1 MPLRALKRRLVA
13 TAARRYRRAGPF
25 AYHFA
30 RGKLQGD
37 PVFAALLARRLVPD
51 GARILDLGCGQG
63 LLAAWLAAAAER
75 HGAGDWHE
83 GWPAPPTGWSF
94 RGIELSP
101 RAVARATAALG
112 ALAPV
117 EVGDI
122 RLVAYAAADAVV
134 LLDVLHYLDE
144 PSQRAVLA
152 RALAALSP
160 AGVLLIRVG
169 DADGGLRFR
178 FSNWVDRAVLFA
190 RGQGFAPL
198 HCRRLGDWIDVL
210 ERLGC
215 RTDAVPMSGATP
227 FANVLLVARP
237 R

>member
-1 MPLRALKRRLVA
+1 MHLRALKRRLVA
-13 TAARRYRRAGPF
+13 TAARRYRSAGPF

-30 RGKLQGD
+30 RGKLGGD

-63 LLAAWLAAAAER
+63 LLAAWLAAAVER
-75 HGAGDWHE
+75 HRAGEWYE

-94 RGIELSP
+94 RGIDLSR

-112 ALAPV
+112 AGACV

-122 RLVAYAAADAVV
+122 RAVAYAPSDAVV

-144 PSQRAVLA
+144 PGQRAVLG
-152 RALAALSP
+152 RALAALAP
-160 AGVLLIRVG
+160 AGVLLIRIG
-169 DADGGLRFR
+169 DGDGGLRFR
-178 FSNWVDRAVLFA
+178 VSNWVDRVVLLA
-190 RGQGFAPL
+190 RGRGFAPL
-198 HCRRLGDWIDVL
+198 HCRRLRDWIGVL

-237 R
+237 Q